1 LSALESLGRSLNEAI
16 KKIFR
21 VTIVDEEAIKEL
33 IRDLQRSLLQ
43 ADVNVNLV
51 MEISEKI
58 KERALKEPIPSGIS
72 KKEHIIEVLYEELTK
87 FLGEKPA
94 QVQIQ
99 PGKTHVIML
108 VGIQGSGKTLTS
120 VKIARFYQKRGM
132 KVALICADT
141 FRPGAFEQLKQ
152 LADIYAIPV
161 HGDSNP
167 IGKSP
172 ESIIMDGLEKFKKA
186 KYDVVL
192 IDTAGRHKNEIDLM
206 NEMKKLSEFIKPDE
220 IMLVIDGTI
229 GQQASIQAKAFKEY
243 TGIGSIF
250 VTKLDG
256 SARGGGALS
265 AVASTGAKIKFI
277 GVGEKVDDI
286 EVFDPESFVG
296 RLLGIGDIKGLLN
309 KVKELR
315 EQSLQKP
322 KSLLEGKFTLKD
334 MYDQMEALRKMGPLK
349 RVLSMLPG
357 SYNVPEE
364 LIEAAE
370 RKLDTWRVI
379 IQSMRKEEIE
389 NPKIISSSRI
399 KRIARGSGT
408 SEKDIKELI
417 HQYLMMKK
425 LFKSIKRRHMF
436 LPKKLGLFK
445 ASG

>member
-33 IRDLQRSLLQ
+33 VRDLQRSLLQ

-58 KERALKEPIPSGIS
+58 KERALKESVPPGIS
-72 KKEHIIEVLYEELTK
+72 RKEHIIEVLYEELTK

-94 QVQIQ
+94 QVQTQ
-99 PGKTHVIML
+99 LGKTHVIML

-152 LADIYAIPV
+152 LADVYAIPV
-161 HGDSNP
+161 YGNS

-206 NEMKKLSEFIKPDE
+206 NEMKKLSESIKPDE

-229 GQQASIQAKAFKEY
+229 GQQASIQARAFKEY
-243 TGIGSIF
+243 TDVGSIF

-277 GVGEKVDDI
+277 GIGEKVDDI

-322 KSLLEGKFTLKD
+322 KAFLEGKFTLKD

-349 RVLSMLPG
+349 RVWSMLPG

-364 LIEAAE
+364 LIEVAE
-370 RKLDTWRVI
+370 RKLDVWRVI
-379 IQSMRKEEIE
+379 IQSMRREEIE
-389 NPKIISSSRI
+389 NPKIISPSRI

-425 LFKSIKRRHMF
+425 LLKSIKRRHMF
-436 LPKKLGLFK
+436 LPRKLGLFK